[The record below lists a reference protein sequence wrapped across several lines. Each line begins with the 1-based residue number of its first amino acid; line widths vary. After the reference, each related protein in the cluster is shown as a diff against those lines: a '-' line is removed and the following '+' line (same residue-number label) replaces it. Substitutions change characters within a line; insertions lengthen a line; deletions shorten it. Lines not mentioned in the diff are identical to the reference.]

1 MLTRAPGL
9 PGSGATWHASPAAAT
24 VEGKLSRGGQFRTP
38 GQTIELR
45 RVKQWQHLV
54 IRSVDD
60 SPAAEEPL
68 EIRITGFPL
77 SVAMRT
83 PGHVLELAA
92 GFLIMEGII

>member
-1 MLTRAPGL
+1 
-9 PGSGATWHASPAAAT
+9 
-24 VEGKLSRGGQFRTP
+24 
-38 GQTIELR
+38 
-45 RVKQWQHLV
+45 VKQWQHLV